1 LEAKLKIRR
10 AIKRSIKKE
19 KKIFKNYMTLGK
31 KKKDIYNL
39 NSYYYLIEN
48 SLKFR
53 TKKQLK
59 SLFALSIKRIK
70 NKKYKIDSLP
80 KIKNKLINIKLL
92 RANKVVKTQSGS
104 K

>member
-1 LEAKLKIRR
+1 MQAELKIRR
-10 AIKRSIKKE
+10 AIKRSEIKE
-19 KKIFKNYMTLGK
+19 KKIFKYYMTLGNN
-31 KKKDIYNL
+31 KKDIYNL

-70 NKKYKIDSLP
+70 NKKYKMDYLP
-80 KIKNKLINIKLL
+80 KTNNKLINIKLP
-92 RANKVVKTQSGS
+92 RTIEVVKTRSGS